1 MLEILGLVMLLERLL
16 SGEGKLYGN
25 SFIFYRHFQEKGKK
39 KKKSR
44 SGSKLSFFQI
54 LGQVRTR
61 ECCGQQVLIAEIVFW
76 SVMLMSHDG
85 ILLQVVGYYSSV

>member
-39 KKKSR
+39 KKVPFR
-44 SGSKLSFFQI
+44 EQIKLLSDP
-54 LGQVRTR
+54 GT
-61 ECCGQQVLIAEIVFW
+61 
-76 SVMLMSHDG
+76 S
-85 ILLQVVGYYSSV
+85 